1 MILPDRYINYRLQ
14 AKTDSPKMDKIP
26 CDNWGN
32 KINPHDPSQWMTH
45 EAAQARVGGAVSGV
59 GIILNGDG
67 WFCIDLDNCRD
78 AATGVYTAA
87 AISIYQSFPGALG
100 EVSVSGTGLHIF
112 GRCDPSRLADRRNKW
127 EGDKEWYHTGRF
139 IALSPHGL
147 TPIGGAWTDKDW
159 TDQLLHF
166 VPRRADAD
174 GMLPTEVDPTY
185 TGPADDDTLIGMMLR
200 SSGGA
205 AAQFGAKASVA
216 DLWNA
221 NETVL
226 SRVFPA
232 YDGNG
237 GFDHSSAD
245 AALMSHLAFWT
256 GKDMARMDRLFRR
269 SALMRDKYRDR
280 DDYRRDTV
288 GGAARMC
295 KKVYDAPKKSMPTVA
310 DSGGGATTIEMFL
323 TVPEMVKHFEG
334 CVYIRDLHKVL
345 VPDGALLKPEQF
357 NASFGGHMFQMLPDG
372 TKPTRKAFEALTEC
386 IAYRFPQAKRPV
398 FRPDVP
404 TGQILPDE
412 TVNIYVTPNIQR
424 AKGDVTRFMTFLAK
438 LLPSARDRQILL
450 AYMAACVQYPGVKF
464 QWAPVLQGVE
474 GNGKSLVASCVAYAL
489 GPDYVHEPRASQL
502 AEKYNGY
509 LEAKLLMIVEE
520 IHMNGRREILDEL
533 KPYITNRR
541 IELRGMAQEK
551 RMIDNV
557 ANWFFCTN
565 YKDAVLKSKNDRRYA
580 IFFTAQQSAEDLS
593 RDGMNGGFFP
603 ALYEWLRVDGYAFMA
618 EWLATYAIPD
628 EFNPATMCHRAPE
641 TSTTAEAV
649 AASTGSI
656 EAEINEAVESYTV
669 GFRGGWIS
677 SHMLD
682 RLLRER
688 GFKVSRP
695 KIGSILSD
703 LGYMQWGRAPRPI
716 MREDAK
722 RPVLWCCIGHDP
734 DYATAQGP
742 GYV

>member
-1 MILPDRYINYRLQ
+1 MILPQRFINYRLQ
-14 AKTDSPKMDKIP
+14 AKPDSPKMDKIP
-26 CDNWGN
+26 CDAMGN
-32 KINPHDPSQWMTH
+32 AINPHDPSQWMTY
-45 EAAQARVGGAVSGV
+45 EAAQARGPVGF
-59 GIILNGDG
+59 ILNGDG
-67 WFCIDLDNCRD
+67 WFCIDLDNCRN
-78 AATGVYTAA
+78 ATTGEYTAA
-87 AISIYQSFPGALG
+87 AVAIYQSFPGALG

-112 GRCDPSRLADRRNKW
+112 GKCDPSQLADRRNKW
-127 EGDKEWYHTGRF
+127 DGDKEWYHTGRF

-147 TPIGGAWTDKDW
+147 QPIGGQWIEKNW
-159 TDQLLHF
+159 NDQLLRIL
-166 VPRRADAD
+166 PRRADAD
-174 GMLPTEVDPTY
+174 GVLPTEVDPTY
-185 TGPADDDTLIGMMLR
+185 TGPADDDSLIAMMLR
-200 SSGGA
+200 SSGSA
-205 AAQFGAKASVA
+205 ASKFGAKASVV

-221 NETVL
+221 NATVL

-280 DDYRRDTV
+280 DDYRRDTI

-295 KKVYDAPKKSMPTVA
+295 KKVYDQPQKTMPLPGAAGAPA
-310 DSGGGATTIEMFL
+310 SGETGHEMFL
-323 TVPEMVKHFEG
+323 TVPEMIKHFEG
-334 CVYIRDLHKVL
+334 CVYIRDVHKVL

-357 NASFGGHMFQMLPDG
+357 NASYGGHMFQMLPDG

-386 IAYRFPQAKRPV
+386 IAHRFPQAKRPV

-404 TGQILPDE
+404 TGHILPDQS
-412 TVNIYVTPNIQR
+412 VNIYVKADVRIEP
-424 AKGDVTRFMTFLAK
+424 GDVTPFMNFLAK
-438 LLPSARDRQILL
+438 LLPSKRDRDILL
-450 AYMAACVQYPGVKF
+450 GYMAACVQYPGVKF
-464 QWAPVLQGVE
+464 QWAPVLQGTE
-474 GNGKSLVASCVAYAL
+474 GNGKSLVAGCVAYAL
-489 GPDYVHEPRASQL
+489 GPDMVHEPRASQL

-509 LEAKLLMIVEE
+509 LEAKLLQIVEE
-520 IHMNGRREILDEL
+520 IHMGGRREMLDEL
-533 KPYITNRR
+533 KPYITNKR

-565 YKDAVLKSKNDRRYA
+565 HKDAVLKSKNDRRYA
-580 IFFTAQQSAEDLS
+580 VFFTAQQSADDIL
-593 RDGMNGGFFP
+593 RDGMGGDFFP
-603 ALYEWLRVDGYAFMA
+603 NLYSWLRADGYAFMA
-618 EWLATYAIPD
+618 HWLTHYQIPD
-628 EFNPATMCHRAPE
+628 ELNPATMCHRAPE

-649 AASTGSI
+649 AASTGTI
-656 EAEINEAVESYTV
+656 EAEISEAVESDTV

-695 KIGSILSD
+695 KIGSILTD
-703 LGYMQWGRAPRPI
+703 LGYKQWGRAPRPF

-722 RPVLWCCIGHDP
+722 RPVLWCRDGAHP

-742 GYV
+742 GYQ

>member
-1 MILPDRYINYRLQ
+1 MMPQRFINYRLQ
-14 AKTDSPKMDKIP
+14 AKPDSPKMDKIP
-26 CDNWGN
+26 CDAQGN
-32 KINPHDPSQWMTH
+32 SINPHDPSQWMTRD
-45 EAAQARVGGAVSGV
+45 AAQARVGGPVSGI
-59 GIILNGDG
+59 GFILNGDG

-78 AATGVYTAA
+78 ATTGQWSAVSVA
-87 AISIYQSFPGALG
+87 IYQSFPGALA

-147 TPIGGAWTDKDW
+147 QPIGERWIDTDW
-159 TDQLLHF
+159 TDQLLRF

-174 GMLPTEVDPTY
+174 GVLPTEVDPAY
-185 TGPADDDTLIGMMLR
+185 TGPTDDDALIALMMR
-200 SSGGA
+200 SSSTA
-205 AAQFGAKASVA
+205 ARFGSGASVA
-216 DLWNA
+216 DLWNVNTA
-221 NETVL
+221 VL
-226 SRVFPA
+226 ARVYPA
-232 YDGNG
+232 FDGGG

-269 SALMRDKYRDR
+269 SGLMRDKYKDR
-280 DDYRRDTV
+280 EDYRRDTV
-288 GGAARMC
+288 HGAARMC
-295 KKVYDAPKKSMPTVA
+295 KKVYDAPQKAAVVPAEGEANHET
-310 DSGGGATTIEMFL
+310 FL
-323 TVPEMVKHFEG
+323 TVTEMQKYFSG
-334 CVYIRDLHKVL
+334 CVYIRDVHRVL
-345 VPDGALLKPEQF
+345 VPDGAMLKPEQF
-357 NASFGGHMFQMLPDG
+357 NASYGGHSFQMYPDG
-372 TKPTRKAFEALTEC
+372 TRPTRKAFEALTEC
-386 IAYRFPQAKRPV
+386 LAYQFPKGKRPI
-398 FRPDVP
+398 FRPDLP
-404 TGQILPDE
+404 TGTILPDE
-412 TVNIYVTPNIQR
+412 SVNVYVVPVIR
-424 AKGDVTRFMTFLAK
+424 RVAGDVRPFMDFLSR
-438 LLPSARDRQILL
+438 LLPSKRDRDILL

-464 QWAPVLQGVE
+464 QWAPVLQGTE

-520 IHMNGRREILDEL
+520 IHMGGRREMLDEL

-565 YKDAVLKSKNDRRYA
+565 HKDAVLKSKNDRRYA
-580 IFFTAQQSAEDLS
+580 VFFTAQQSAEDLT
-593 RDGMNGGFFP
+593 RDGMDGGFFP
-603 ALYEWLRVDGYAFMA
+603 ALYQWLRQDGYAHMA
-618 EWLATYAIPD
+618 DWLATYAIPD
-628 EFNPATMCHRAPE
+628 ELNPATMCHRAPE

-649 AASTGSI
+649 AASTGTI
-656 EAEINEAVESYTV
+656 EAEIAEAIESDTV

-682 RLLRER
+682 RMLRDR
-688 GFKVSRP
+688 GFKLSRP
-695 KIGSILSD
+695 KIGSILGD
-703 LGYMQWGRAPRPI
+703 LGYKQWGRAARPI
-716 MREDAK
+716 IREDAK
-722 RPVLWCCIGHDP
+722 RPVLWCRDGAEP
-734 DYATAQGP
+734 DYNTAQGP

>member
-1 MILPDRYINYRLQ
+1 MNLPDRFVYYRLQ
-14 AKTDSPKMDKIP
+14 AKPDSPKMDKIP
-26 CDNWGN
+26 CDAKGDS
-32 KINPHDPSQWMTH
+32 INPHDPSRWMTRAAA
-45 EAAQARVGGAVSGV
+45 EAGRTDVVSGIGFV
-59 GIILNGDG
+59 LNGDG
-67 WFCIDLDNCRD
+67 WWCCDLDNCRN
-78 AATGVYTAA
+78 ATTGEYTDSAV
-87 AISIYQSFPGALG
+87 AIYRSFPGALG

-127 EGDKEWYHTGRF
+127 DGDKEWYHTGRF
-139 IALSPHGL
+139 IALSPNGL
-147 TPIGGAWTDKDW
+147 QTIGDRWIDTDW
-159 TDQLLHF
+159 TDQLLRF

-174 GMLPTEVDPTY
+174 GVLPTEVDPAY
-185 TGPADDDTLIGMMLR
+185 TGPADDDALIALMLR
-200 SSGGA
+200 SSGSA
-205 AAQFGAKASVA
+205 ASKFGAKASVV

-221 NETVL
+221 NEAVL
-226 SRVFPA
+226 SRIFPA
-232 YDGNG
+232 YDGG
-237 GFDHSSAD
+237 KGFDHSSAD

-280 DDYRRDTV
+280 DDYRRDTI
-288 GGAARMC
+288 GGAVRMC
-295 KKVYDAPKKSMPTVA
+295 KKVYDQPQKAMPLPSA
-310 DSGGGATTIEMFL
+310 QSATTGHEMFL
-323 TVPEMVKHFEG
+323 TVPEMIRHFEG
-334 CVYIRDLHKVL
+334 CVYIRDVHKVL

-357 NASFGGHMFQMLPDG
+357 NASYGGHIFQMMPDG

-386 IAYRFPQAKRPV
+386 IAHRFPQAKRPV

-404 TGQILPDE
+404 TGHILPDQS
-412 TVNIYVTPNIQR
+412 VNIYVKADVR
-424 AKGDVTRFMTFLAK
+424 VEAGDVTPFMNFLGK
-438 LLPSARDRQILL
+438 LLPAKRDRDILL

-464 QWAPVLQGVE
+464 QWAPVLQGTE

-520 IHMNGRREILDEL
+520 IHMGGRREMLDEL

-565 YKDAVLKSKNDRRYA
+565 HKDAVLKSKNDRRYA
-580 IFFTAQQSAEDLS
+580 VFFTAQQSADDLS
-593 RDGMNGGFFP
+593 RDGMSGNFFP
-603 ALYEWLRVDGYAFMA
+603 TLYSWLRADGYAFMA
-618 EWLATYAIPD
+618 HWLLNHHIPD
-628 EFNPATMCHRAPE
+628 ELNPATMCHRAPE

-649 AASTGSI
+649 AASTGTI
-656 EAEINEAVESYTV
+656 EAEICEAVESDTV

-682 RLLRER
+682 RMLRER

-695 KIGSILSD
+695 KIGAILTD
-703 LGYMQWGRAPRPI
+703 LGYKQWGRAARPI

-722 RPVLWCCIGHDP
+722 RPVLWCRDGAEP
-734 DYATAQGP
+734 DYNAAQGP

>member
-1 MILPDRYINYRLQ
+1 MMPQRYINYRLQ
-14 AKTDSPKMDKIP
+14 KKPDSPKMDKIP
-26 CDNWGN
+26 CDAAGDS
-32 KINPHDPSQWMTH
+32 INPHDPSQWMTH
-45 EAAQARVGGAVSGV
+45 DAAEARVGGPVSGV
-59 GIILNGDG
+59 GFILNGDG

-78 AATGVYTAA
+78 AVTGQYTAA
-87 AISIYQSFPGALG
+87 AVAIYQSFPGALA

-112 GRCDPSRLADRRNKW
+112 GRCDPRQLADRRNKW
-127 EGDKEWYHTGRF
+127 DGDKEWYHTGRF

-147 TPIGGAWTDKDW
+147 QPIGEQWIDKDW
-159 TDQLLHF
+159 TDQLLRF

-174 GMLPTEVDPTY
+174 GVLPTEVDPTY
-185 TGPADDDTLIGMMLR
+185 TGPADDDALIAMMLR
-200 SSGGA
+200 SGSAASKFGA
-205 AAQFGAKASVA
+205 AASVA

-221 NETVL
+221 NAAVL
-226 SRVFPA
+226 ARVYPA
-232 YDGNG
+232 YDGKG

-280 DDYRRDTV
+280 EDYRRETI

-295 KKVYDAPKKSMPTVA
+295 KKVYDQPQKTMPVP
-310 DSGGGATTIEMFL
+310 SQATSVQHEILL
-323 TVPEMVKHFEG
+323 TVPEMIQHFAG
-334 CVYIRDLHKVL
+334 CVYIRDTHKVL
-345 VPDGALLKPEQF
+345 VPDGAMLKPEQF
-357 NASFGGHMFQMLPDG
+357 NATFGGHIFQMMPDG

-386 IAYRFPQAKRPV
+386 IAHRFPQGKRPV
-398 FRPDVP
+398 FRPDLP
-404 TGQILPDE
+404 TGSILPDNS
-412 TVNIYVTPNIQR
+412 VNVYVKPEIRR
-424 AKGDVTRFMTFLAK
+424 AVGDVTPFMNFLAK
-438 LLPSARDRQILL
+438 LLPSKRDRDILL

-464 QWAPVLQGVE
+464 QWAPVLQGTE

-520 IHMNGRREILDEL
+520 IHMGGRREMLDEL

-565 YKDAVLKSKNDRRYA
+565 HKDAVLKSKNDRRYA
-580 IFFTAQQSAEDLS
+580 VFFTAQQSAEDLT
-593 RDGMNGGFFP
+593 RDGMSGGFFP
-603 ALYEWLRVDGYAFMA
+603 ALYEWLRTDGYAFMA
-618 EWLATYAIPD
+618 EWLTTYQIPD
-628 EFNPATMCHRAPE
+628 EFNPATMSHRAPE

-649 AASTGSI
+649 AASTGTI
-656 EAEINEAVESYTV
+656 EAEISEAIDSDTV

-682 RLLRER
+682 RMLRER
-688 GFKVSRP
+688 GFKLSRP
-695 KIGSILSD
+695 KIGSILTDMGFKS
-703 LGYMQWGRAPRPI
+703 WGRAPRPI
-716 MREDAK
+716 MREDLK
-722 RPVLWCCIGHDP
+722 RPVLWCRDGHEP

-742 GYV
+742 GYQ

>member
-1 MILPDRYINYRLQ
+1 MILPQRFINYRLQ
-14 AKTDSPKMDKIP
+14 AKPDSPKMDKIP
-26 CDNWGN
+26 CDAKGDS
-32 KINPHDPSQWMTH
+32 INPHDPSRWMTY
-45 EAAQARVGGAVSGV
+45 EAAQARGPVGFV
-59 GIILNGDG
+59 LNGDG
-67 WFCIDLDNCRD
+67 WWCCDLDNCRN
-78 AATGVYTAA
+78 AVTGVYTDAA
-87 AISIYQSFPGALG
+87 VAIYQSFPGALG

-112 GRCDPSRLADRRNKW
+112 GKCDPSQLADRRNKW
-127 EGDKEWYHTGRF
+127 DGDKEWYHTGRF

-147 TPIGGAWTDKDW
+147 QPIGDKWIDKDW
-159 TDQLLHF
+159 TDQLLRIL
-166 VPRRADAD
+166 PRRADAD
-174 GMLPTEVDPTY
+174 GVLPTEVDPTY
-185 TGPADDDTLIGMMLR
+185 TGPADDDALIAMMLR
-200 SSGGA
+200 SSGSA
-205 AAQFGAKASVA
+205 ASKFGAKASVA

-221 NETVL
+221 NVTVL
-226 SRVFPA
+226 SRLFPA

-280 DDYRRDTV
+280 DDYRRDTI

-295 KKVYDAPKKSMPTVA
+295 KKVYDQPQKTMPLPGTPIS
-310 DSGGGATTIEMFL
+310 DETGHEMFL
-323 TVPEMVKHFEG
+323 TVPEMIRHFTG
-334 CVYIRDLHKVL
+334 CVYIRDVHKVL

-357 NASFGGHMFQMLPDG
+357 NASYGGHMFQMLPDG

-386 IAYRFPQAKRPV
+386 IAHRFPQAKRPV

-404 TGQILPDE
+404 TGHILPDQS
-412 TVNIYVTPNIQR
+412 VNIYVKLDVR
-424 AKGDVTRFMTFLAK
+424 AEQGDVTPFMNFLAK
-438 LLPSARDRQILL
+438 LLPSKRDRDILL
-450 AYMAACVQYPGVKF
+450 AYMAACVQYPGIKF
-464 QWAPVLQGVE
+464 QWAPVLQGTE
-474 GNGKSLVASCVAYAL
+474 GNGKSLVAGCVAYAL
-489 GPDYVHEPRASQL
+489 GPDLVHEPRASQL

-520 IHMNGRREILDEL
+520 IHMGGRREMLDEL
-533 KPYITNRR
+533 KPYITNKR

-565 YKDAVLKSKNDRRYA
+565 HKDAVLKSKNDRRYA
-580 IFFTAQQSAEDLS
+580 VFFTAQQSADDLV
-593 RDGMNGGFFP
+593 RDGMGGGYFP
-603 ALYEWLRVDGYAFMA
+603 SLYDWLRVDGYAFMA
-618 EWLATYAIPD
+618 HWLATYQIPD
-628 EFNPATMCHRAPE
+628 EFNPATMSHRAPE

-649 AASTGSI
+649 AASTGTI
-656 EAEINEAVESYTV
+656 EAEISEAVESDTV

-695 KIGSILSD
+695 KIGSILTD
-703 LGYMQWGRAPRPI
+703 LGYKQWGRAPRPF

-722 RPVLWCCIGHDP
+722 RPVLWCRDGAHP

>member
-1 MILPDRYINYRLQ
+1 MILPQRFINYRLQ
-14 AKTDSPKMDKIP
+14 AKPDSPKMDKIP
-26 CDNWGN
+26 CDAAGN
-32 KINPHDPSQWMTH
+32 AINPHDPSQWMTY
-45 EAAQARVGGAVSGV
+45 EAAQARGPVGF
-59 GIILNGDG
+59 ILNGDG
-67 WFCIDLDNCRD
+67 WWCLDLDNCRN
-78 AATGVYTAA
+78 AMTGVYTDAA
-87 AISIYQSFPGALG
+87 VAIYQSFPGALG

-112 GRCDPSRLADRRNKW
+112 GKCDPSQLADRRNKW
-127 EGDKEWYHTGRF
+127 DGDKEWYHTGRF

-147 TPIGGAWTDKDW
+147 QPIGGQWIDKDW
-159 TDQLLHF
+159 TDQLLRIL
-166 VPRRADAD
+166 PRRADAD
-174 GMLPTEVDPTY
+174 GVLPTEVDPTY
-185 TGPADDDTLIGMMLR
+185 TGPTDDDALIAMMLR
-200 SSGGA
+200 SSGSA
-205 AAQFGAKASVA
+205 ASKFGAKASVA

-221 NETVL
+221 NVTVL

-280 DDYRRDTV
+280 DDYRRDTI

-295 KKVYDAPKKSMPTVA
+295 KKVYDQPQKTMPLPGAPAAT
-310 DSGGGATTIEMFL
+310 GGETTGHEMFL
-323 TVPEMVKHFEG
+323 TVPEMIQHFTG
-334 CVYIRDLHKVL
+334 CVYIRDVHKVL

-357 NASFGGHMFQMLPDG
+357 NASYGGHMFQMLPDG

-386 IAYRFPQAKRPV
+386 IAHRFPQAKRPV

-404 TGQILPDE
+404 TGHILPDQS
-412 TVNIYVTPNIQR
+412 VNIYVKPDVR
-424 AKGDVTRFMTFLAK
+424 AEQGDVTPFMNFLAK
-438 LLPSARDRQILL
+438 LLPSKRDRDILL
-450 AYMAACVQYPGVKF
+450 AYMAACVQYPGIKF
-464 QWAPVLQGVE
+464 QWAPVLQGTE
-474 GNGKSLVASCVAYAL
+474 GNGKSLVAGCVAYAL
-489 GPDYVHEPRASQL
+489 GPDLVHEPRASQL

-520 IHMNGRREILDEL
+520 IHMGGRREMLDEL
-533 KPYITNRR
+533 KPYITNKR

-565 YKDAVLKSKNDRRYA
+565 HKDAVLKSKNDRRYA
-580 IFFTAQQSAEDLS
+580 VFFTAQQSADDLV
-593 RDGMNGGFFP
+593 RDGMSGGYFP
-603 ALYEWLRVDGYAFMA
+603 GLYDWLRVDGYAFMA
-618 EWLATYAIPD
+618 HWLATYQIPD
-628 EFNPATMCHRAPE
+628 EFNPATMSHRAPE

-649 AASTGSI
+649 AASTGTI
-656 EAEINEAVESYTV
+656 EAEISEAVESDTV

-695 KIGSILSD
+695 KIGSILTD
-703 LGYMQWGRAPRPI
+703 LGYKQWGRAPRPF

-722 RPVLWCCIGHDP
+722 RPVLWCRDGAHP

-742 GYV
+742 GYM

>member
-1 MILPDRYINYRLQ
+1 MILPQRFINYRLQ
-14 AKTDSPKMDKIP
+14 AKPDSPKMDKIP
-26 CDNWGN
+26 CDAMGN
-32 KINPHDPSQWMTH
+32 AINPHDPSQWMTY
-45 EAAQARVGGAVSGV
+45 EAAQARGPVGF
-59 GIILNGDG
+59 ILNGDG
-67 WFCIDLDNCRD
+67 WFCIDLDNCRN
-78 AATGVYTAA
+78 ATTGEYTAA
-87 AISIYQSFPGALG
+87 AVAIYQSFPGALG

-112 GRCDPSRLADRRNKW
+112 GKCDPSQLADRRNKW
-127 EGDKEWYHTGRF
+127 DGDKEWYHTGRF

-147 TPIGGAWTDKDW
+147 QPIGGQWIEKNW
-159 TDQLLHF
+159 NDQLLRIL
-166 VPRRADAD
+166 PRRADAD
-174 GMLPTEVDPTY
+174 GVLPTEVDPTY
-185 TGPADDDTLIGMMLR
+185 TGPADDDSLIAMMLR
-200 SSGGA
+200 SSGSA
-205 AAQFGAKASVA
+205 ASKFGAKASVA

-221 NETVL
+221 NATVL

-280 DDYRRDTV
+280 DDYRRDTI

-295 KKVYDAPKKSMPTVA
+295 KKVYDQPQKTMPLPGAAGAPA
-310 DSGGGATTIEMFL
+310 SGETGHEMFL
-323 TVPEMVKHFEG
+323 TVPEMIKHFEG
-334 CVYIRDLHKVL
+334 CVYIRDVHKVL

-357 NASFGGHMFQMLPDG
+357 NASYGGHMFQMLPDG

-386 IAYRFPQAKRPV
+386 IAHRFPQAKRPV

-404 TGQILPDE
+404 TGHILPDQS
-412 TVNIYVTPNIQR
+412 VNIYVKADVRIEP
-424 AKGDVTRFMTFLAK
+424 GDVTPFMNFLAK
-438 LLPSARDRQILL
+438 LLPSKRDRDILL
-450 AYMAACVQYPGVKF
+450 GYMAACVQYPGVKF
-464 QWAPVLQGVE
+464 QWAPVLQGTE
-474 GNGKSLVASCVAYAL
+474 GNGKSLVAGCVAYAL
-489 GPDYVHEPRASQL
+489 GPDMVHEPRASQL

-509 LEAKLLMIVEE
+509 LEAKLLQIVEE
-520 IHMNGRREILDEL
+520 IHMGGRREMLDEL
-533 KPYITNRR
+533 KPYITNKR

-565 YKDAVLKSKNDRRYA
+565 HKDAVLKSKNDRRYA
-580 IFFTAQQSAEDLS
+580 VFFTAQQSADDIV
-593 RDGMNGGFFP
+593 RDGMGGDFFP
-603 ALYEWLRVDGYAFMA
+603 NLYSWLRADGYAFMA
-618 EWLATYAIPD
+618 HWLTHYQIPD
-628 EFNPATMCHRAPE
+628 ELNPATMCHRAPE

-649 AASTGSI
+649 AASTGTI
-656 EAEINEAVESYTV
+656 EAEISEAVESDTV

-695 KIGSILSD
+695 KIGSILTD
-703 LGYMQWGRAPRPI
+703 LGYKQWGRAPRPF

-722 RPVLWCCIGHDP
+722 RPVLWCRDGAHP

-742 GYV
+742 GYQ